1 MCWVLKSISL
11 STMRAV
17 VLVCKFC
24 KFESPFTS
32 VVSVRHCWAL
42 GADNLFH
49 TLQSRSEAY
58 EIREYVSLWKHQH
71 TSGILSISFS
81 ARSLQLVI
89 PSFEVGFQSIHLWKG
104 KKITKTSNATLKN
117 QQEDVEFTSFAH
129 TFSIDSLSL
138 GVLRLGASSGL
149 LHHRRNFQRLDSN
162 GRVREMSELIIHNL
176 HPNFSS
182 QVPATCQCNIAHPA
196 FARPPAFPPQPQ
208 S

>member
-1 MCWVLKSISL
+1 
-11 STMRAV
+11 
-17 VLVCKFC
+17 
-24 KFESPFTS
+24 
-32 VVSVRHCWAL
+32 
-42 GADNLFH
+42 
-49 TLQSRSEAY
+49 
-58 EIREYVSLWKHQH
+58 
-71 TSGILSISFS
+71 
-81 ARSLQLVI
+81 VI

-162 GRVREMSELIIHNL
+162 GRVRETSEAELIIHNL

-182 QVPATCQCNIAHPA
+182 QVPATFQCNIAHPA
-196 FARPPAFPPQPQ
+196 FITDEKDGVARAKGGEEGVYYRGQAPMAMG
-208 S
+208 

>member
-1 MCWVLKSISL
+1 MCWVLESISL

-49 TLQSRSEAY
+49 TLQSRSKAY

-89 PSFEVGFQSIHLWKG
+89 SSFVVARSAPTRSFIRTPALTEGTFKDLIPMGVFG
-104 KKITKTSNATLKN
+104 KRPRLNSSFIIYIPTSALKYLRHANAI
-117 QQEDVEFTSFAH
+117 FP
-129 TFSIDSLSL
+129 I
-138 GVLRLGASSGL
+138 
-149 LHHRRNFQRLDSN
+149 QRLLQMKKM
-162 GRVREMSELIIHNL
+162 E
-176 HPNFSS
+176 
-182 QVPATCQCNIAHPA
+182 
-196 FARPPAFPPQPQ
+196 
-208 S
+208 